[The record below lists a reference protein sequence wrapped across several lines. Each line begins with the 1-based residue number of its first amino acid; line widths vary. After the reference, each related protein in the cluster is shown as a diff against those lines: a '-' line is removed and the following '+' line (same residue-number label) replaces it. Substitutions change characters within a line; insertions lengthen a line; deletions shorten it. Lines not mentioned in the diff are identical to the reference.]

1 LFGKRKEKAYQEL
14 EEYRSLME
22 VPSEFEEG
30 FTLKAFLGVLFVAF
44 IMIPGNMYLK
54 LMIGGNIGAAA
65 EWVTIILFAEIA
77 KRSFTTLKK
86 QEIWVLYYVAGA
98 LIAADTGAF
107 EGLMWNQ
114 YLVQSPAAKQFGITK
129 LIPHWV
135 APQPDSPAII
145 NRTFFH
151 RDWVPAILLLV
162 AGMLISRISWF
173 TMGYT
178 LFRLTSDVERLPFP
192 FAPIQAQGAMAL
204 AETTTGQETWRWRWF
219 STGAMIGLAF
229 GAIYVGLPAVTGAV
243 LTEPLQLIPIPWI
256 DLTHVTGNFIPAT
269 PIGFTAH
276 LGPIFWG
283 LVAPFW
289 AIVGGF
295 LGVTAHTIVTPLL
308 YKAGYLTHWRQGM
321 GVIETFFVNS
331 VDFWMSFGIGV
342 TLAIAVIGF
351 YQVFSTLARR
361 KGKISLQSTKPP
373 KGRGDFPIWVALG
386 LYTLS
391 TFAIIGIAKILLP
404 DFSRFAWFFLF
415 FGFVYTPIQSFINAT
430 LWATVGQTVSIPYVR
445 EATIILSG
453 YRGVDIWF
461 VPIPIANYGV
471 TVQKFRVTEL
481 TGTKFTS
488 LIKAEAFMVPITLLT
503 SFMYWS
509 YIWKLAPI
517 PSASY
522 PYAQLFWRLRAYQ
535 QCLWITGTFRAELK
549 VQGDTVTWQ
558 PANLTDRSWWY
569 WRVRAV
575 DMDRLADALI
585 REGKLSQDRRE
596 LFVTGKLDRKAAEWA
611 LELDGV
617 MGPWSE
623 VRALFTDFEDKG
635 EVPERAKVL
644 PKLKEEV
651 EVLPDL
657 RVELVGPEDGAIVRT
672 AIPELKIR
680 RSGSPEGH
688 RIQYYFEIDLD
699 PTFTSPWKQTSTDEP
714 WLFQAIKPK
723 IIGVGFAIAL
733 GSYIVLSL
741 LGLPILLI
749 FGYVRSLTTIP
760 HWMATEIVGALLA
773 RYYFW
778 KKYGRQQWRLYAAVL
793 AVGFACGM
801 ALTGMAAIA
810 IALIQKSVSVLIF

>member
-1 LFGKRKEKAYQEL
+1 MFGRRREKSYQEI

-22 VPSEFEEG
+22 VPSEFEDG
-30 FTLKAFLGVLFVAF
+30 FTLKTFLGVLFVAF
-44 IMIPGNMYLK
+44 VMIPGNIYLK
-54 LMIGGNIGAAA
+54 LMIGGSIGAAA

-86 QEIWVLYYVAGA
+86 QEVYVLWYVAGA

-129 LIPHWV
+129 LIPYWV

-145 NRTFFH
+145 NRTFLH
-151 RDWVPAILLLV
+151 RDWLAPILLLI
-162 AGMLISRISWF
+162 AGMLISRVSWF
-173 TMGYT
+173 TMGYA
-178 LFRLTSDVERLPFP
+178 LFRLTSDVQRLPFP
-192 FAPIQAQGAMAL
+192 FAPITAQGAIAL
-204 AETTTGQETWRWRWF
+204 AESTTGQETWRWRWF
-219 STGAMIGLAF
+219 SIGAMIGLAF
-229 GAIYVGLPAVTGAV
+229 GAIYVGLPAVTGVV
-243 LTEPLQLIPIPWI
+243 LTKPLQLIPIPWI
-256 DLTHVTGNFIPAT
+256 DLTRITSSFVPAT

-276 LGPIFWG
+276 LGTIFNG
-283 LVAPFW
+283 LVLPFW
-289 AIVGGF
+289 AIVGTF
-295 LGVTAHTIVTPLL
+295 LGVVVHTVASPIL
-308 YKAGYLTHWRQGM
+308 YKAGLLPHWRQGM
-321 GVIETFFVNS
+321 GVIETFFVTR
-331 VDFWMSFGIGV
+331 VDFWMSFGIGI
-342 TLAIAVIGF
+342 TLAIALIGF
-351 YQVFSTLARR
+351 YQVFSTLFRR
-361 KGKISLQSTKPP
+361 GAKLRLRASKPP
-373 KGRGDFPIWVALG
+373 PGRGDFPVWIALG
-386 LYTLS
+386 LYVLS
-391 TFAIIGIAKILLP
+391 TFAILGIAKVLLP

-415 FGFVYTPIQSFINAT
+415 FGFIYTPIQSYINAM

-461 VPIPIANYGV
+461 VPIPVANYGV

-488 LIKAEAFMVPITLLT
+488 LIKAEAFMVPITLFT
-503 SFMYWS
+503 SLLYWS

-549 VQGDTVTWQ
+549 VRGDTIAWQ

-585 REGKLSQDRRE
+585 EEGKLSLEGRE
-596 LFVTGKLDRKAAEWA
+596 SFVTGRLDREAMEKA
-611 LELDGV
+611 LELDDV

-623 VRALFTDFEDKG
+623 VRALFTDFENKG
-635 EVPERAKVL
+635 KVPEKLRTL
-644 PKLKEEV
+644 PELKEKV
-651 EVLPDL
+651 RVLPDL
-657 RVELVGPEDGAIVRT
+657 KVELIGPEDGVVVRT
-672 AIPELKIR
+672 AIPELKIKR
-680 RSGSPEGH
+680 TRSPEGGH
-688 RIQYYFEIDLD
+688 IRYYYEIDLD

-714 WLFQAIKPK
+714 WLFQAIKPRV
-723 IIGVGFAIAL
+723 IGAGFVIAL
-733 GSYIVLSL
+733 GSYVILSL
-741 LGLPILLI
+741 LGLPVLLI
-749 FGYVRSLTTIP
+749 FGYVRSLTSVP
-760 HWMATEIVGALLA
+760 HWFATEIIGALLA

-778 KKYGRQQWRLYAAVL
+778 KKYGKQQWRLYAAVL